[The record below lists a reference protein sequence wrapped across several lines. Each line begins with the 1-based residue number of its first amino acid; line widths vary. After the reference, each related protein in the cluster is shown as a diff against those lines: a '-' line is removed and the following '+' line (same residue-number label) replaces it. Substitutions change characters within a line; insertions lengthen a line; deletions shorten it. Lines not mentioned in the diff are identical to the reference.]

1 MDARITAPGLVAPGF
16 EAVAELFGRY
26 LAEDPSYSAQ
36 LAAYHR
42 GVKVLD
48 LSGGPHIR
56 PDSVTGVF
64 SCSKGIA
71 GLVIALLVQDGVL
84 DLDAEVVKYWPE
96 FGAQGKSGITVV
108 QLLSHQA
115 GLLGIEGGLTLEECN
130 HSELAAARLAALPPL
145 WRPGA
150 AFGYHALTIGVFMEE
165 LCRRIT
171 GNTLQEV
178 FEERV
183 RSVAGADFFLGLPES
198 EEPRYAT
205 LRWEADPSRPW
216 TDPASHFG
224 LAANAGTAEILD
236 LPNIREVRAAG
247 LSSVAGVANADGMAR
262 VYAAALTGLAAESV
276 AADGT
281 GRPGTGGSG
290 AGRPA
295 VAPLLSEETLRAVS
309 AEQVFGIDRVFGD
322 TSCFAIVFMKSHAR
336 MPFGSY
342 RAFGHDGASGALG
355 YADPVYGLAF
365 GYVPQQAE
373 PGGIGCRNFELS
385 AAVRKAV
392 SELASQR
399 GVF

>member
-1 MDARITAPGLVAPGF
+1 MDARTAASGHIAPGF

-26 LAEDPSYSAQ
+26 LAEDPEYSAQ

-64 SCSKGIA
+64 SCSKGMA

-115 GLLGIEGGLTLEECN
+115 GLLGVEGGLSFDECN

-145 WRPGA
+145 WKPGT

-171 GNTLQEV
+171 GSTLQEI
-178 FEERV
+178 FEQRI
-183 RSVAGADFFLGLPES
+183 RSVAGADFYLGLPEA

-205 LRWEADPSRPW
+205 LRWMADPIRPW

-224 LAANAGTAEILD
+224 LAANAGTAEVLD

-247 LSSVAGVANADGMAR
+247 LSSVAGVASAEGMAR
-262 VYAAALTGLAAESV
+262 VYAAALTGLMPDGGAPGS
-276 AADGT
+276 GT
-281 GRPGTGGSG
+281 G
-290 AGRPA
+290 PA
-295 VAPLLSEETLRAVS
+295 VAPLLSEETIRAVS
-309 AEQVFGIDRVFGD
+309 AEQVFGMDRVFGD
-322 TSCFAIVFMKSHAR
+322 AGCFATVFMKSHAR

-342 RAFGHDGASGALG
+342 RAFGHDGAGGALG

-392 SELASQR
+392 SEL
-399 GVF
+399 GG